1 MSTAGTQ
8 LGTPQLETR
17 RTWLGNVPFVTR
29 KIGDRRAAVHG
40 LATAIAAFGGFAVG
54 YWGLGRLDIAVFA
67 TFGGLALIGIAD
79 FQGSRQARVAATI
92 GGALTGAVLATA
104 GTWASSSAIWAGA
117 IITALAG
124 CATVYAGLLGA
135 YLAAGTNAVILY
147 YLVALGTPAG
157 WGAVPGRLAGVAL
170 GGALAAVVSAVLGTE
185 PAGPRLPA
193 RLAAESRRIAGT
205 LRQVSAGAAGTA
217 DRPGDPIGSPIRL
230 QVDSSQF
237 RPAAP
242 TAKGRSLLYL
252 VNDLE
257 RLDRLT
263 ARIRHTALSQAERA
277 QLDEPARDLD
287 HVAAALEGQP
297 VRGQQ
302 SPAPLKRVDLAA
314 RIRYAAALAGT
325 HAAAAA
331 GARTHRLAD
340 APGLLSAARHA
351 IRRIRA
357 HATPDSVQLR
367 SAVQTGAALAVACVA
382 ARTINV
388 QHGFWVDL
396 AALTVIS
403 STARSTGRKMTSAIT
418 GTLIGCAI
426 AIGLIVAI
434 GSGPADYAVIT
445 PLAIAIA
452 IWAREAIG
460 FAAGQAGFTV
470 AVLMLFSLLRPAG
483 WHIELFRFEDVAIG
497 VAVAVAVSAVAWPGG
512 ARSALR
518 ADLAQLRTAAA
529 SYLKAVTE
537 NLAGLGHTDGEL
549 DRARRQATAA
559 SIRAEAALSS
569 LLSERPR
576 PDETQLWSGAM
587 SDANRIWYVADV
599 LRNASGVIAS
609 PAAVSA
615 AANLEAAAGAAPPI
629 VPAGPSRPSPSKPDP
644 DPLADWIR
652 DL

>member
-1 MSTAGTQ
+1 LDGV
-8 LGTPQLETR
+8 R
-17 RTWLGNVPFVTR
+17 RG
-29 KIGDRRAAVHG
+29 
-40 LATAIAAFGGFAVG
+40 
-54 YWGLGRLDIAVFA
+54 
-67 TFGGLALIGIAD
+67 
-79 FQGSRQARVAATI
+79 
-92 GGALTGAVLATA
+92 
-104 GTWASSSAIWAGA
+104 
-117 IITALAG
+117 
-124 CATVYAGLLGA
+124 
-135 YLAAGTNAVILY
+135 
-147 YLVALGTPAG
+147 
-157 WGAVPGRLAGVAL
+157 
-170 GGALAAVVSAVLGTE
+170 
-185 PAGPRLPA
+185 
-193 RLAAESRRIAGT
+193 
-205 LRQVSAGAAGTA
+205 
-217 DRPGDPIGSPIRL
+217 
-230 QVDSSQF
+230 
-237 RPAAP
+237 
-242 TAKGRSLLYL
+242 
-252 VNDLE
+252 
-257 RLDRLT
+257 
-263 ARIRHTALSQAERA
+263 
-277 QLDEPARDLD
+277 
-287 HVAAALEGQP
+287 
-297 VRGQQ
+297 
-302 SPAPLKRVDLAA
+302 
-314 RIRYAAALAGT
+314 
-325 HAAAAA
+325 
-331 GARTHRLAD
+331 
-340 APGLLSAARHA
+340 
-351 IRRIRA
+351 
-357 HATPDSVQLR
+357 
-367 SAVQTGAALAVACVA
+367 AVQTGAALAVAYVA

-483 WHIELFRFEDVAIG
+483 WHIGLFRFEDVAIG